1 MNVKNSYLMD
11 AYSRQEISFTS
22 GSGIRLWDNN
32 GVEYIDAISGVAVT
46 SLGHSHPEIA
56 SAIAEQASQLMH
68 TSNLFKID
76 WQERL
81 GEKLCS
87 ISGMERAF
95 FCNSGAEANEAALKL
110 ARLHA
115 NANAN
120 ANNVFDPIVVVME
133 GSFHGRTLATLSAT
147 GNPAV
152 HSGFSPLVPG
162 FMHIPFND
170 IESIHRLADQVPNIV
185 AVLVEPVQ
193 GEGGVK
199 AASQEFMQTIQ
210 HLCHDKNWLFMV
222 DEVQTGMGR
231 TGAWF
236 GHQNVDVE
244 PDVITLAKALGNG
257 FPIGACLARG
267 NAAKLISPGKHAST
281 FGGNPL
287 ACRVGCSVVDI
298 MERDKVPDNA
308 LIQGKRLLQGLK
320 AELGHHPEV
329 IAIRGEGLMIGIELS
344 YPCESLVQRALT
356 EHKILINVTRKNIIR
371 LLPPLIC
378 NENETDEI
386 VARVSDLVRRT
397 NRH

>member
-1 MNVKNSYLMD
+1 MD
-11 AYSRQEISFTS
+11 AYSRQEISFSS
-22 GSGIRLWDNN
+22 GSGIRLWDND

-46 SLGHSHPEIA
+46 SLGHSHPEISA
-56 SAIAEQASQLMH
+56 AIAEQASQLMH

-87 ISGMERAF
+87 ISEMERAF

-115 NANAN
+115 NT
-120 ANNVFDPIVVVME
+120 NNVSDPVVVVME

-170 IESIHRLADQVPNIV
+170 IESIDRLADQVPNIV

-210 HLCHDKNWLFMV
+210 HLCHEKNWLFMV

-236 GHQNVDVE
+236 GHQNMAVK

-386 VARVSDLVRRT
+386 VARVSDLVRTT

>member
-1 MNVKNSYLMD
+1 MD

-115 NANAN
+115 NAN
-120 ANNVFDPIVVVME
+120 NVFDPVVVVME

-386 VARVSDLVRRT
+386 VARVSDLVRTT

>member
-11 AYSRQEISFTS
+11 AYSRQEISFSS
-22 GSGIRLWDNN
+22 GSGIRLWDND

-46 SLGHSHPEIA
+46 SLGHSHPEISA
-56 SAIAEQASQLMH
+56 AIAEQASQLMH

-87 ISGMERAF
+87 ISEMERAF

-115 NANAN
+115 NT
-120 ANNVFDPIVVVME
+120 NNVSDPVVVVME

-170 IESIHRLADQVPNIV
+170 IESIDRLADQVPNIV

-210 HLCHDKNWLFMV
+210 HLCHEKNWLFMV

-298 MERDKVPDNA
+298 MERDKAPDNA

-356 EHKILINVTRKNIIR
+356 EHRILINVTRKNIIR

-386 VARVSDLVRRT
+386 VARVSDLVRT
-397 NRH
+397 KNRH

>member
-115 NANAN
+115 NAN
-120 ANNVFDPIVVVME
+120 NVFDPVVVVME

-386 VARVSDLVRRT
+386 VARVSDLVR
-397 NRH
+397 NYK

>member
-115 NANAN
+115 NAN
-120 ANNVFDPIVVVME
+120 NVFDPVVVVME

-210 HLCHDKNWLFMV
+210 HLCHEKNWLFMV

-298 MERDKVPDNA
+298 MERDKIPANA

-320 AELGHHPEV
+320 TELGDHPEV
-329 IAIRGEGLMIGIELS
+329 LAIRGEGLMIGIELAN
-344 YPCESLVQRALT
+344 PCESLVQRALA
-356 EHKILINVTRKNIIR
+356 EHRILINVTRKNIIR

-378 NENETDEI
+378 NEEEIDEI
-386 VARVSDLVRRT
+386 IDRISDIFR
-397 NRH
+397 NINSH

>member
-1 MNVKNSYLMD
+1 MN

-115 NANAN
+115 NAN
-120 ANNVFDPIVVVME
+120 NVFDPVVVVME

-386 VARVSDLVRRT
+386 VARVSDLVRTT

>member
-1 MNVKNSYLMD
+1 MNVKNSYLMN

-115 NANAN
+115 NAN
-120 ANNVFDPIVVVME
+120 NVFDPVVVVME

-298 MERDKVPDNA
+298 MERDKAPDNA

-386 VARVSDLVRRT
+386 VARVSDLVRTT

>member
-1 MNVKNSYLMD
+1 MNVKNSYLMN

-115 NANAN
+115 NAN
-120 ANNVFDPIVVVME
+120 NVFDPVVVVME

-210 HLCHDKNWLFMV
+210 HLCHEKK
-222 DEVQTGMGR
+222 
-231 TGAWF
+231 
-236 GHQNVDVE
+236 
-244 PDVITLAKALGNG
+244 LAFHG
-257 FPIGACLARG
+257 
-267 NAAKLISPGKHAST
+267 
-281 FGGNPL
+281 
-287 ACRVGCSVVDI
+287 
-298 MERDKVPDNA
+298 
-308 LIQGKRLLQGLK
+308 
-320 AELGHHPEV
+320 
-329 IAIRGEGLMIGIELS
+329 
-344 YPCESLVQRALT
+344 
-356 EHKILINVTRKNIIR
+356 
-371 LLPPLIC
+371 
-378 NENETDEI
+378 
-386 VARVSDLVRRT
+386 
-397 NRH
+397 

>member
-1 MNVKNSYLMD
+1 MNVKNSYLMN

-115 NANAN
+115 NAN
-120 ANNVFDPIVVVME
+120 NVFDPVVVVME

-210 HLCHDKNWLFMV
+210 HLCHEKNWLFMV

-298 MERDKVPDNA
+298 MERDKAPDNA

-356 EHKILINVTRKNIIR
+356 EHRILINVTRKNIIR

-386 VARVSDLVRRT
+386 VARVSDLVRT
-397 NRH
+397 KNRH

>member
-1 MNVKNSYLMD
+1 
-11 AYSRQEISFTS
+11 
-22 GSGIRLWDNN
+22 
-32 GVEYIDAISGVAVT
+32 
-46 SLGHSHPEIA
+46 
-56 SAIAEQASQLMH
+56 
-68 TSNLFKID
+68 
-76 WQERL
+76 
-81 GEKLCS
+81 
-87 ISGMERAF
+87 
-95 FCNSGAEANEAALKL
+95 
-110 ARLHA
+110 
-115 NANAN
+115 
-120 ANNVFDPIVVVME
+120 
-133 GSFHGRTLATLSAT
+133 
-147 GNPAV
+147 
-152 HSGFSPLVPG
+152 
-162 FMHIPFND
+162 
-170 IESIHRLADQVPNIV
+170 
-185 AVLVEPVQ
+185 
-193 GEGGVK
+193 
-199 AASQEFMQTIQ
+199 
-210 HLCHDKNWLFMV
+210 MV

-386 VARVSDLVRRT
+386 VARVSDLVRTT

>member
-1 MNVKNSYLMD
+1 MNVKNSYLMN

-115 NANAN
+115 NAN
-120 ANNVFDPIVVVME
+120 NVFDPVVVVME

-386 VARVSDLVRRT
+386 VARVSDLVRTT

>member
-115 NANAN
+115 NAN
-120 ANNVFDPIVVVME
+120 NVFDPVVVVME

-210 HLCHDKNWLFMV
+210 HLCHEKNWLFMV

-386 VARVSDLVRRT
+386 VARVSDLVRTT

>member
-1 MNVKNSYLMD
+1 MNSKNSYLMD
-11 AYSRQEISFTS
+11 AYSRQEISFAS
-22 GSGIRLWDNN
+22 GSGIRLWDND

-46 SLGHSHPEIA
+46 SLGHAHPEIA
-56 SAIAEQASQLMH
+56 SAIAEQAAQLMH

-115 NANAN
+115 NAN
-120 ANNVFDPIVVVME
+120 NVSDPVVVVME

-210 HLCHDKNWLFMV
+210 YLCHEKNWLFMV

-236 GHQNVDVE
+236 GYQNMAVK

-298 MERDKVPDNA
+298 MERDKVPENA

-320 AELGHHPEV
+320 AELGDHPEV
-329 IAIRGEGLMIGIELS
+329 LAIRGEGLMIGIELS

-386 VARVSDLVRRT
+386 VARVSDLVR
-397 NRH
+397 NYK

>member
-1 MNVKNSYLMD
+1 MNVKNSYLMN

-115 NANAN
+115 NAN
-120 ANNVFDPIVVVME
+120 NVFDPVVVVME

-210 HLCHDKNWLFMV
+210 HLCHEKNWLFMV

-344 YPCESLVQRALT
+344 YPCESMVKRALT
-356 EHKILINVTRKNIIR
+356 EHRILINVTRKNIIR

-386 VARVSDLVRRT
+386 VARISDLVRTT

>member
-1 MNVKNSYLMD
+1 MD
-11 AYSRQEISFTS
+11 AYSRQEISFSS
-22 GSGIRLWDNN
+22 GSGIRLWDND

-46 SLGHSHPEIA
+46 SLGHSHPEISA
-56 SAIAEQASQLMH
+56 AIAEQASQLMH

-115 NANAN
+115 NT
-120 ANNVFDPIVVVME
+120 NNVSDPVVVVME

-170 IESIHRLADQVPNIV
+170 IESIDRLADQVPNIV

-210 HLCHDKNWLFMV
+210 HLCHEKNWLFMV

-236 GHQNVDVE
+236 GHQNMAVK

-386 VARVSDLVRRT
+386 VARVSDLVRTT

>member
-11 AYSRQEISFTS
+11 AYSRQEISFSS
-22 GSGIRLWDNN
+22 GSGIRLWDND

-46 SLGHSHPEIA
+46 SLGHSHPEISA
-56 SAIAEQASQLMH
+56 AIAEQASQLMH

-115 NANAN
+115 NT
-120 ANNVFDPIVVVME
+120 NNVSDPVVVVME

-170 IESIHRLADQVPNIV
+170 IESIDRLADQVPNIV

-210 HLCHDKNWLFMV
+210 HLCHEKNWLFMV

-236 GHQNVDVE
+236 GHQNMAVK

-356 EHKILINVTRKNIIR
+356 KHRILINVTRKNIIR

-386 VARVSDLVRRT
+386 VARVSDLVRTT

>member
-1 MNVKNSYLMD
+1 MD
-11 AYSRQEISFTS
+11 AYSRQEISFSS
-22 GSGIRLWDNN
+22 GSGIRLWDND

-46 SLGHSHPEIA
+46 SLGHSHPEISA
-56 SAIAEQASQLMH
+56 AIAEQASQLMH

-87 ISGMERAF
+87 ISEMERAF

-115 NANAN
+115 NT
-120 ANNVFDPIVVVME
+120 NNVSDPVVVVME

-170 IESIHRLADQVPNIV
+170 IESIDRLADQVPNIV

-210 HLCHDKNWLFMV
+210 HLCHEKNWLFMV

-298 MERDKVPDNA
+298 MERDKAPDNA

-386 VARVSDLVRRT
+386 VARVSDLVRTT

>member
-1 MNVKNSYLMD
+1 MNFKNSYLMD
-11 AYSRQEISFTS
+11 AYSRQEISFSS
-22 GSGIRLWDNN
+22 GSGIRLWDND

-46 SLGHSHPEIA
+46 SLGHSHPEISA
-56 SAIAEQASQLMH
+56 AIAEQASQLMH

-115 NANAN
+115 NAN
-120 ANNVFDPIVVVME
+120 NVSDPVVVVME

-152 HSGFSPLVPG
+152 HCGFSPLVPG
-162 FMHIPFND
+162 FRHIPFND
-170 IESIHRLADQVPNIV
+170 IESIYRLADQVPNIV
-185 AVLVEPVQ
+185 AVLIEPVQ

-199 AASQEFMQTIQ
+199 VASREFMQTIQ
-210 HLCHDKNWLFMV
+210 HLCNEKNWLFMV

-236 GHQNVDVE
+236 GHQNVAVK

-267 NAAKLISPGKHAST
+267 SAAKLISPGKHAST

-298 MERDKVPDNA
+298 MERDKIPANA
-308 LIQGKRLLQGLK
+308 LIQGKRLLQSLK
-320 AELGHHPEV
+320 TELGDHPEV
-329 IAIRGEGLMIGIELS
+329 LAIRGEGLMIGIELS

-386 VARVSDLVRRT
+386 VARVSDLVR
-397 NRH
+397 NYK

>member
-1 MNVKNSYLMD
+1 MD
-11 AYSRQEISFTS
+11 AYSRQEISFSS
-22 GSGIRLWDNN
+22 GSGIRLWDND

-46 SLGHSHPEIA
+46 SLGHSHPEISA
-56 SAIAEQASQLMH
+56 AIAEQASQLMH

-115 NANAN
+115 NT
-120 ANNVFDPIVVVME
+120 NNVSDPVVVVME

-170 IESIHRLADQVPNIV
+170 IESIDRLADQVPNIV

-210 HLCHDKNWLFMV
+210 HLCHEKNWLFMV

-356 EHKILINVTRKNIIR
+356 EHRILINVTRKNIIR

-386 VARVSDLVRRT
+386 VARVSDLVRT
-397 NRH
+397 KNRH

>member
-1 MNVKNSYLMD
+1 MN

-115 NANAN
+115 NAN
-120 ANNVFDPIVVVME
+120 NVFDPVVVVME

-210 HLCHDKNWLFMV
+210 HLCHEKNWLFMV

-298 MERDKVPDNA
+298 MERDKAPDNA

-356 EHKILINVTRKNIIR
+356 EHRILINVTRKNIIR

-386 VARVSDLVRRT
+386 VARVSDLVRT
-397 NRH
+397 KNRH

>member
-1 MNVKNSYLMD
+1 MNSKNSYLMD
-11 AYSRQEISFTS
+11 AYSRQEISFAS
-22 GSGIRLWDNN
+22 GSGIRLWDND

-46 SLGHSHPEIA
+46 SLGHAHPEIA

-115 NANAN
+115 NAK
-120 ANNVFDPIVVVME
+120 NVSDPVVVVME

-152 HSGFSPLVPG
+152 HCGFSPLVPG
-162 FMHIPFND
+162 FRHIPFND
-170 IESIHRLADQVPNIV
+170 IESIYRLADQVPNIV
-185 AVLVEPVQ
+185 AVLIEPVQ

-199 AASQEFMQTIQ
+199 VASREFMQTIQ
-210 HLCHDKNWLFMV
+210 HLCNEKNWLFMV

-236 GHQNVDVE
+236 GYQNMAVK

-298 MERDKVPDNA
+298 MERDKVPENA

-329 IAIRGEGLMIGIELS
+329 IA
-344 YPCESLVQRALT
+344 
-356 EHKILINVTRKNIIR
+356 
-371 LLPPLIC
+371 
-378 NENETDEI
+378 
-386 VARVSDLVRRT
+386 
-397 NRH
+397 

>member
-11 AYSRQEISFTS
+11 AYSRQEISFSS
-22 GSGIRLWDNN
+22 GSGIRLWDND

-46 SLGHSHPEIA
+46 SLGHSHPEISA
-56 SAIAEQASQLMH
+56 AIAEQASQLMH

-87 ISGMERAF
+87 ISEMERAF

-115 NANAN
+115 NT
-120 ANNVFDPIVVVME
+120 NNVSDPVVVVME

-170 IESIHRLADQVPNIV
+170 IESIDRLADQVPNIV

-210 HLCHDKNWLFMV
+210 HLCHEKNWLFMV

-236 GHQNVDVE
+236 GHQNMAVK

-386 VARVSDLVRRT
+386 VARVSDLVRTT

>member
-1 MNVKNSYLMD
+1 MNVKNSYLMN

-115 NANAN
+115 NAN
-120 ANNVFDPIVVVME
+120 NVFDPVVVVME

-210 HLCHDKNWLFMV
+210 HLCHEKNWLFMV

-386 VARVSDLVRRT
+386 VARVSDLVRTT

>member
-115 NANAN
+115 NAN
-120 ANNVFDPIVVVME
+120 NVFDPVVVVME

-386 VARVSDLVRRT
+386 VARVSDLVRTT

>member
-11 AYSRQEISFTS
+11 AYSRQEISFSS
-22 GSGIRLWDNN
+22 GSGIRLWDND

-46 SLGHSHPEIA
+46 SLGHSHPEISA
-56 SAIAEQASQLMH
+56 AIAEQASQLMH

-115 NANAN
+115 NT
-120 ANNVFDPIVVVME
+120 NNVSDPVVVVME

-170 IESIHRLADQVPNIV
+170 IESIDRLADQVPNIV

-210 HLCHDKNWLFMV
+210 HLCHEKNWLFMV

-356 EHKILINVTRKNIIR
+356 KHRILINVTRKNIIR

-386 VARVSDLVRRT
+386 VARVSDLVRTT

>member
-1 MNVKNSYLMD
+1 MNSKQSYLMD
-11 AYSRQEISFTS
+11 AYSRQEIAFAS
-22 GSGIRLWDNN
+22 GSGIRLWDND

-115 NANAN
+115 NAN
-120 ANNVFDPIVVVME
+120 NVSDPVVVVME

-152 HSGFSPLVPG
+152 HCGFAPLVPG

-170 IESIHRLADQVPNIV
+170 IESIHRLADQVSNIV

-199 AASQEFMQTIQ
+199 VASQEFMQTIQ
-210 HLCHDKNWLFMV
+210 HLCHKNNWLFMV

-236 GHQNVDVE
+236 GHQNVAVK

-267 NAAKLISPGKHAST
+267 SAAKLISPGKHAST

-298 MERDKVPDNA
+298 MERDKIPDNA
-308 LIQGKRLLQGLK
+308 LIQGQRLLQGLK
-320 AELGHHPEV
+320 SELGDHPEV

-344 YPCESLVQRALT
+344 NSCENLVQRALL
-356 EHKILINVTRKNIIR
+356 EHNILINVTRKNIIR

-386 VARVSDLVRRT
+386 VARITNLVR
-397 NRH
+397 NKSRH

>member
-1 MNVKNSYLMD
+1 MNSKNSYLMD
-11 AYSRQEISFTS
+11 AYSRQEISFAS
-22 GSGIRLWDNN
+22 GSGIRLWDND

-46 SLGHSHPEIA
+46 SLGHAHPEIA
-56 SAIAEQASQLMH
+56 SAIAEQAAQLMH

-115 NANAN
+115 NAN
-120 ANNVFDPIVVVME
+120 NVSDPVVVVME

-210 HLCHDKNWLFMV
+210 YLCHEKNWLFMV

-236 GHQNVDVE
+236 GYQNMAVK

-298 MERDKVPDNA
+298 MERDKVPENA

-344 YPCESLVQRALT
+344 YACESLVQRALT
-356 EHKILINVTRKNIIR
+356 EHRILINVTRKNIIR

-378 NENETDEI
+378 NEEEIDEI
-386 VARVSDLVRRT
+386 IDRISDIFR
-397 NRH
+397 NINSH